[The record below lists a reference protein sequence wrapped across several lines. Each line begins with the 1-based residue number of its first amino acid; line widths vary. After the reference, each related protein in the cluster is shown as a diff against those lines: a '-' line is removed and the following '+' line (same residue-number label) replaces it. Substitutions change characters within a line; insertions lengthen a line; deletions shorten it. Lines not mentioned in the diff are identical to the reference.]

1 MTDYIFFSSAYGTY
15 TKIDCIQVAKQNI
28 NKFQAIEI
36 IQSMF
41 FSYNGIKLE
50 ISKRKISEESQNI
63 QVTNNTLLNNL
74 KVKEDII

>member
-1 MTDYIFFSSAYGTY
+1 MTDYTFFSSAY
-15 TKIDCIQVAKQNI
+15 TKIDCIQVIKQNI

-41 FSYNGIKLE
+41 FSHNGIKLE
-50 ISKRKISEESQNI
+50 ISKRKISEEFQNI
-63 QVTNNTLLNNL
+63 QITNNALLNNL